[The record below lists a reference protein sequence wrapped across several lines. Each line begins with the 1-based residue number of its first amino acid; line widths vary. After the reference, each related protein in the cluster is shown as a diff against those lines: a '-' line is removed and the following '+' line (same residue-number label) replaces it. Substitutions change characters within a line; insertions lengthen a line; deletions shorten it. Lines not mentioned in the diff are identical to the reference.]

1 MPDRSRL
8 HELVDTLPDATLA
21 LAQGSLEHLQ
31 TWPPQGPPQARE
43 FREQQLERMRGSVR
57 PGPGGGGG
65 GGGSYQ
71 MGPGGRREDGH
82 QACSYWEGD
91 AVGVVTHRVYSGHEL
106 VIEERLRMVD
116 GTQLSY
122 GHQITGPDGTTDRR
136 EVTFSVESN

>member
-65 GGGSYQ
+65 GGGSYPR
-71 MGPGGRREDGH
+71 GPGGRRGDGPP
-82 QACSYWEGD
+82 SYSYVGGG
-91 AVGVVTHRVYSGHEL
+91 AVVVVSLAVCT
-106 VIEERLRMVD
+106 
-116 GTQLSY
+116 
-122 GHQITGPDGTTDRR
+122 
-136 EVTFSVESN
+136 